1 MATIKT
7 SLFQFMYFLLLVLTT
22 KLCCSVTAQAEVN
35 KNPPVV
41 SNSETNDVEDGI
53 SIEDED
59 DDRAQDRNIFKP
71 THEWKV
77 VEDGQSIPPGLH
89 IRMNLQTGLKEARL
103 LEEDEDRGKATILK
117 EQPSNEGLSNNI
129 IDQGDNSDGKL
140 QKVELEQ
147 DNKSSESSEG
157 VRTDEHDSDDHSSP
171 KFKADQRRTHY
182 YGNSDRRGVINKRT
196 KVFSRRELAEMLK
209 NLKEDKIDT
218 AKIPGITSSNEK
230 EGKESSSEGPK
241 VRLKNLEELKS
252 MTEHL
257 TFHRDTEIMLEHIQ
271 TLTNENST
279 ITEVLHALEELEY
292 YVHQIDNARDLN
304 VIGGLVPI
312 VRLLNHTNSE
322 VRGHAAHVVG
332 SAAQR

>member
-22 KLCCSVTAQAEVN
+22 KLCCSVTTQAEVN
-35 KNPPVV
+35 KSPPVV
-41 SNSETNDVEDGI
+41 SNSESNDADDGI

-59 DDRAQDRNIFKP
+59 DTAQDQNIFKP

-117 EQPSNEGLSNNI
+117 EQPSIEGLSNNI
-129 IDQGDNSDGKL
+129 IDQGDSSDGKL

-171 KFKADQRRTHY
+171 KFKVDHRRTHY

-230 EGKESSSEGPK
+230 EGKESSSEGPRA
-241 VRLKNLEELKS
+241 RLKNLEELKS

-257 TFHRDTEIMLEHIQ
+257 TFHRDTEVMFEHIQ

>member
-22 KLCCSVTAQAEVN
+22 KLCCSVTTQAEVN
-35 KNPPVV
+35 KSPPVV
-41 SNSETNDVEDGI
+41 SNSESNDADDGI

-59 DDRAQDRNIFKP
+59 DTAQDQNIFKP

-77 VEDGQSIPPGLH
+77 VEDGQSIPPGFH

-271 TLTNENST
+271 TLTNKNST

-292 YVHQIDNARDLN
+292 YVHQN
-304 VIGGLVPI
+304 
-312 VRLLNHTNSE
+312 
-322 VRGHAAHVVG
+322 
-332 SAAQR
+332 

>member
-7 SLFQFMYFLLLVLTT
+7 SLFHFQYFLLLVLTT
-22 KLCCSVTAQAEVN
+22 KLLCCSVTVQAEVSRS
-35 KNPPVV
+35 PPVV
-41 SNSETNDVEDGI
+41 SNSESNDVDDGI

-59 DDRAQDRNIFKP
+59 DTAQDQNIFKP

-89 IRMNLQTGLKEARL
+89 IRMNLQTGLKEAKL
-103 LEEDEDRGKATILK
+103 LEEDEDKGTLR
-117 EQPSNEGLSNNI
+117 EQCSNEDISNDI
-129 IDQGDNSDGKL
+129 IDQGDNSDGNCGL
-140 QKVELEQ
+140 QKVDLEQ
-147 DNKSSESSEG
+147 NNKSSESSDG
-157 VRTDEHDSDDHSSP
+157 VRTDEHDSNDHSSP

-209 NLKEDKIDT
+209 NLKEDNIDT

-241 VRLKNLEELKS
+241 VRLNNLEELKS
-252 MTEHL
+252 MTGHL
-257 TFHRDTEIMLEHIQ
+257 TFHRDTEIMLQHIR
-271 TLTNENST
+271 TLTNKNST

-312 VRLLNHTNSE
+312 VRLLNHTNPE

>member
-1 MATIKT
+1 M
-7 SLFQFMYFLLLVLTT
+7 TT
-22 KLCCSVTAQAEVN
+22 QDEVN
-35 KNPPVV
+35 KSPPVV
-41 SNSETNDVEDGI
+41 SNSESNDADDGI

-59 DDRAQDRNIFKP
+59 DTAQDQNIFKP
-71 THEWKV
+71 TREWKV

-117 EQPSNEGLSNNI
+117 KQPSNEGLSNNI

-147 DNKSSESSEG
+147 DNKSSKSSEG

-171 KFKADQRRTHY
+171 KFKVDHRRTHY

-209 NLKEDKIDT
+209 NLMEDKIDT

-252 MTEHL
+252 MTDHL

-292 YVHQIDNARDLN
+292 YVHQIDNAD
-304 VIGGLVPI
+304 
-312 VRLLNHTNSE
+312 
-322 VRGHAAHVVG
+322 AVG
-332 SAAQR
+332 VTD

>member
-1 MATIKT
+1 MATIKHI
-7 SLFQFMYFLLLVLTT
+7 LFHFQYFLLLVLTT
-22 KLCCSVTAQAEVN
+22 KLLCCSVTAQAEVN
-35 KNPPVV
+35 KSPPVV
-41 SNSETNDVEDGI
+41 SNSESNDADDGI

-59 DDRAQDRNIFKP
+59 DTAQDQNIFKP

>member
-7 SLFQFMYFLLLVLTT
+7 SLFQFMYFLLLVLIT
-22 KLCCSVTAQAEVN
+22 KLCCSVTTQAEVN
-35 KNPPVV
+35 KSPPVV
-41 SNSETNDVEDGI
+41 SNSESNDADDGI

-59 DDRAQDRNIFKP
+59 DTAQDQNIFKP

-129 IDQGDNSDGKL
+129 IHQGDNSDGKL

-218 AKIPGITSSNEK
+218 AKVPGITSSNEK

-332 SAAQR
+332 SATQR

>member
-7 SLFQFMYFLLLVLTT
+7 SLFQFMYFLVLVLTT

-35 KNPPVV
+35 KSPPVV
-41 SNSETNDVEDGI
+41 SNSESNDADDGI
-53 SIEDED
+53 STEDED
-59 DDRAQDRNIFKP
+59 DTAQDQNIFKP

-171 KFKADQRRTHY
+171 KFKADQRRIHY

-218 AKIPGITSSNEK
+218 AKVPGITSSNEK

-241 VRLKNLEELKS
+241 VRLKKLEELKS
-252 MTEHL
+252 VTEHL

-322 VRGHAAHVVG
+322 VRGHAVHVVG
-332 SAAQR
+332 SATQR

>member
-1 MATIKT
+1 M
-7 SLFQFMYFLLLVLTT
+7 
-22 KLCCSVTAQAEVN
+22 
-35 KNPPVV
+35 
-41 SNSETNDVEDGI
+41 
-53 SIEDED
+53 
-59 DDRAQDRNIFKP
+59 
-71 THEWKV
+71 
-77 VEDGQSIPPGLH
+77 
-89 IRMNLQTGLKEARL
+89 
-103 LEEDEDRGKATILK
+103 
-117 EQPSNEGLSNNI
+117 
-129 IDQGDNSDGKL
+129 
-140 QKVELEQ
+140 ELEQ

-171 KFKADQRRTHY
+171 KFKVDHRRTHY

-209 NLKEDKIDT
+209 NLKDDKIDT

-312 VRLLNHTNSE
+312 VRLLNHTDSE

-332 SAAQR
+332 SATQR

>member
-7 SLFQFMYFLLLVLTT
+7 FLFQFMYFLLLVLTT

-35 KNPPVV
+35 KSPPVV
-41 SNSETNDVEDGI
+41 SNSESNDADDGI

-59 DDRAQDRNIFKP
+59 DTAQDQNIFKP

-147 DNKSSESSEG
+147 DNESSESSEG

-171 KFKADQRRTHY
+171 KFKADQRRIHY

-230 EGKESSSEGPK
+230 EGKESSSDGPR
-241 VRLKNLEELKS
+241 VRLKNLEELKCRL
-252 MTEHL
+252 M
-257 TFHRDTEIMLEHIQ
+257 
-271 TLTNENST
+271 
-279 ITEVLHALEELEY
+279 
-292 YVHQIDNARDLN
+292 
-304 VIGGLVPI
+304 
-312 VRLLNHTNSE
+312 LLNE
-322 VRGHAAHVVG
+322 VNMRQESKGQGRSDVDGNWVGCGLHMRTSSFAWAHLVAFSRAVS
-332 SAAQR
+332 SAND

>member
-7 SLFQFMYFLLLVLTT
+7 LCHFQYFVLLVLTT
-22 KLCCSVTAQAEVN
+22 ELCCSVTVQAEVN
-35 KNPPVV
+35 RSPPVV
-41 SNSETNDVEDGI
+41 SNSETNDVDDGI

-59 DDRAQDRNIFKP
+59 DTAQDQNIFKP

-89 IRMNLQTGLKEARL
+89 VRMNLQTGLKEAKL

-117 EQPSNEGLSNNI
+117 EQPLNEDISNDIL
-129 IDQGDNSDGKL
+129 DQGGNSDGNFGL
-140 QKVELEQ
+140 QKIDFEQ
-147 DNKSSESSEG
+147 NNESCESSNS
-157 VRTDEHDSDDHSSP
+157 VRTDEHDSDKHSSP
-171 KFKADQRRTHY
+171 KFKADQRRNHY

-196 KVFSRRELAEMLK
+196 KVFSRKELAEMLK
-209 NLKEDKIDT
+209 NLKEDNIDT
-218 AKIPGITSSNEK
+218 ARIPGITSSNEK

-241 VRLKNLEELKS
+241 VRLNNLEELKS
-252 MTEHL
+252 MTDHL
-257 TFHRDTEIMLEHIQ
+257 TFHRDTEIMLQHIQ

-292 YVHQIDNARDLN
+292 YVHQIDNAKDLN
-304 VIGGLVPI
+304 VIGGLVPV
-312 VRLLNHTNSE
+312 VRLLNHTNPE
-322 VRGHAAHVVG
+322 VRSHAAHVVG

>member
-22 KLCCSVTAQAEVN
+22 KLCCSVTTQAEVN
-35 KNPPVV
+35 KSPPVV
-41 SNSETNDVEDGI
+41 SNSETNDVDDGI

-59 DDRAQDRNIFKP
+59 DTAQDQNIFKP

-89 IRMNLQTGLKEARL
+89 IRMNLQTGLKEAKL

-129 IDQGDNSDGKL
+129 IDQGDSSDGKL

-147 DNKSSESSEG
+147 DNKSSKSSEG

-171 KFKADQRRTHY
+171 KFEVDQRRTHY

-304 VIGGLVPI
+304 VIGGLVAI